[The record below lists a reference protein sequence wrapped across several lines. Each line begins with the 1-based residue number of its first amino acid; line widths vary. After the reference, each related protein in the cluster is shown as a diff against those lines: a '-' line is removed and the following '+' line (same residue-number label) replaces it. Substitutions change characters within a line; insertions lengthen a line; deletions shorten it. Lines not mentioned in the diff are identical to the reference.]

1 MGAHDTIRRLNLTL
15 KTFHDMSDLWAYTRD
30 FPMLASFELQVDSAA
45 PGRPIGLSM
54 FKTAPALRRFCL
66 NTPSCSLDLEPA
78 AVPWSQLTELT
89 LNLQVDL
96 GTARSVLMECTRL
109 EVCTIHTGGA
119 APTQLQHHSTFSFP
133 NISELIVYA
142 MELAPLA
149 LPNLYHRSHFRLVEL
164 ELDVFEWTEA
174 DDSVDILDL
183 LTYRGEDPAPFALP
197 KLQSLWLRMDYSI
210 IADPFTGSND
220 PSAAEMAES
229 FGRYPGKRNRAF
241 PSLTEVFLLM
251 VGDRFDDDIEER
263 LVKAGQRGGVVVY
276 DREEEEE

>member
-45 PGRPIGLSM
+45 PGRPIGLSI

-109 EVCTIHTGGA
+109 EVCTIHTGGDFFDA
-119 APTQLQHHSTFSFP
+119 FSFP

-149 LPNLYHRSHFRLVEL
+149 LPNLYHRSHFQLVEL

-174 DDSVDILDL
+174 DEFLKLTTSLEILCLRIAGFQRTFLDL
-183 LTYRGEDPAPFALP
+183 LTYRGEDPALFALP
-197 KLQSLWLRMDYSI
+197 KLRSLWLRMDYSI
-210 IADPFTGSND
+210 VADPFTGSND

-229 FGRYPGKRNRAF
+229 FGRYP
-241 PSLTEVFLLM
+241 
-251 VGDRFDDDIEER
+251 
-263 LVKAGQRGGVVVY
+263 
-276 DREEEEE
+276 